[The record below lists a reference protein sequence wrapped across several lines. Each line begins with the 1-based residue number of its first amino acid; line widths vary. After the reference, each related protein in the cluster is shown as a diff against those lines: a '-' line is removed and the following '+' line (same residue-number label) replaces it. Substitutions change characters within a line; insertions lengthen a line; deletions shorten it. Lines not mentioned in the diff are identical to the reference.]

1 MKRGREPDIYN
12 IYGNR
17 STKRSRGRGQYTEL
31 VNLSMV
37 SATEL
42 YQEYINNPTDEQ
54 VISEINSR
62 HIRLYGPTTKPVE
75 AKLKDLLYKSTLGK
89 LETYQAKSPEFNLS
103 LKNKYH
109 RAIYDPSRVR
119 YFTSEHTNSNII
131 AVYTGTH
138 PVPRVFIWPYG
149 VVQNLIQARDNFLR
163 TFPDKTE
170 LIKNGYLKAI
180 VNILHDVQRMDAERF
195 HDRSDEIMYLIVD
208 LDPNIQT
215 VGQLERLIYRY
226 NNNHQRNNILQSIDS
241 RRQELSLE
249 WFPFYKSHS
258 LIHPSMSD
266 YFDCEVYET
275 YLQSSYSNLPE
286 RVTPVEKQVLSEIF
300 TKSLQECKET

>member
-17 STKRSRGRGQYTEL
+17 STKRRRGRGQYTEL

-89 LETYQAKSPEFNLS
+89 LETYQAKSPEFILS

-109 RAIYDPSRVR
+109 RAIYDPSRVG
-119 YFTSEHTNSNII
+119 YFTSEHTDFNILGG
-131 AVYTGTH
+131 YN
-138 PVPRVFIWPYG
+138 RSYE

-163 TFPDKTE
+163 TFPDKAE

-180 VNILHDVQRMDAERF
+180 NNILQYAHKRETG
-195 HDRSDEIMYLIVD
+195 RSSDPSGVGELMNIIVN

-215 VGQLERLIYRY
+215 VEQLDNLIYMY
-226 NNNHQRNNILQSIDS
+226 NNHQTNNILRSIDS
-241 RRQELSLE
+241 RQELSLE

-266 YFDCEVYET
+266 YFFDCEVYET